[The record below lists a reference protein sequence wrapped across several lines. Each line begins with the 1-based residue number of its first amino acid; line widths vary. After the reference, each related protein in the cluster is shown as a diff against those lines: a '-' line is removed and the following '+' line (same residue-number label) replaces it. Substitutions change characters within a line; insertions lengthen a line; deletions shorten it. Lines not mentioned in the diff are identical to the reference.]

1 MRSFEHLT
9 MINFKK
15 LATTSEYECRDLTR
29 PELEKLLSIYFSLVS
44 SNRGQNKIIYRGV
57 DYDFL
62 ADRLSKKNESPTDT
76 ELAKRL
82 FYFGEKAQY
91 FRNENIDRKWL
102 VDIADNT
109 NETSNKIFDRLFN
122 LKTSSDVNIKKF
134 ISSNPDFFNFFNNKS
149 NKLLFSKMNTSIGID
164 ARDYFWSI
172 LHTSGYIGTSGFS
185 FSTSTST
192 SFKQA
197 VKFSNK
203 KNERRYVIFSINRIG
218 FRKRNQLLQKISSY
232 GVPTLSPSSSIH
244 RAQKE
249 ETLKA
254 GLFPHDIIG
263 LYCLHERK
271 LIINPHIFSE
281 PNSNKNIAIEP
292 LSINQERFDENL
304 KELTSYSS
312 WFYTFDRQ
320 EYFQVHAAAQN
331 LGTDEK

>member
-1 MRSFEHLT
+1 
-9 MINFKK
+9 MINFEK
-15 LATTSEYECRDLTR
+15 LATTNEYECRDLTP
-29 PELEKLLSIYFSLVS
+29 PELEKLLSISFSLVS

-62 ADRLSKKNESPTDT
+62 ADRLSRQGEEPTDT

-91 FRNENIDRKWL
+91 FRNENLGRKWL
-102 VDIADNT
+102 VDIADTT
-109 NETSNKIFDRLFN
+109 NKTSNKIFDRLFN
-122 LKTSSDVNIKKF
+122 LKTSSDVNIQNF
-134 ISSNPDFFNFFNNKS
+134 ISSNPDFFSFFNNKT
-149 NKLLFSKMNTSIGID
+149 NKLLFSEMITKYGVN

-172 LHTSGYIGTSGFS
+172 LHTAGHIGTSGFS
-185 FSTSTST
+185 FSTSTSR

-203 KNERRYVIFSINRIG
+203 KNKRRYVIFAINRID
-218 FRKRNQLLQKISSY
+218 FKKRNQLLRKISSY

-292 LSINQERFDENL
+292 LSINQEHFDENL
-304 KELTSYSS
+304 RELTSYSS

-320 EYFQVHAAAQN
+320 EYFQVDAAA
-331 LGTDEK
+331 L